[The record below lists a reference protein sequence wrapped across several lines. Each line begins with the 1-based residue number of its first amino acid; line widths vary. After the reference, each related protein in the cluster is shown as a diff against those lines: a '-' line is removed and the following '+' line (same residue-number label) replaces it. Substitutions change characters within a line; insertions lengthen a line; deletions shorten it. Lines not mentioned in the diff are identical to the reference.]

1 MDDVDLELH
10 ALVVARNLGE
20 LDTEELVEVIGGL
33 HGILEARTSG
43 STRRLLELEELAL
56 VELVER
62 VAPGALG

>member
-10 ALVVARNLGE
+10 DLVVARNLGE
-20 LDTEELVEVIGGL
+20 LGLEELVQVIGGL
-33 HGILEARTSG
+33 HEARTSG

-62 VAPGALG
+62 VAPGALT